1 MKLAGKVAIVT
12 GAGRGIGKAIALRFG
27 QEGCAVVANDVNQE
41 SVAQVAGQIQAS
53 GGRCLGAAA
62 DISRGLEVERM
73 VNDAL
78 ALFGK
83 IDILVN
89 NAGLISFAPF
99 LELAEEEW
107 DRLYAV
113 NVKGVFLCSKAVGRH
128 MRERREGVILNI
140 ASIAGKTAGLYA
152 PHYASSKAA
161 VINLTQA
168 LAKELAPAR
177 VRVNAICP
185 GFVETDML
193 LDFEEVQARKL
204 GLDEQEVKKGYLE
217 LSGWHR
223 MGHPADVADLALFLA
238 CDQSSYITGQAINV
252 CALGELH

>member
-12 GAGRGIGKAIALRFG
+12 GAGRGIGRQIALAFAR
-27 QEGCAVVANDVNQE
+27 EGCAVVVNDVDRENI
-41 SVAQVAGQIQAS
+41 AQVVGQMEAS

-62 DISRGLEVERM
+62 DVSRGPEVERM
-73 VNDAL
+73 VGDAL
-78 ALFGK
+78 ARFGQ

-89 NAGLISFAPF
+89 NAGLISFSPF

-128 MRERREGVILNI
+128 MRERREGVMLNI

-193 LDFEEVQARKL
+193 SDFEEVQARKL
-204 GLDEQEVKKGYLE
+204 GLDEQKVKDGYLE

-223 MGHPADVADLALFLA
+223 MGHPADVADLALFLV
-238 CDQSSYITGQAINV
+238 CSESSYITGQAINV

>member
-1 MKLAGKVAIVT
+1 MKLKGKVGMVT
-12 GAGRGIGKAIALRFG
+12 GAGRGIGKEIALAFAR
-27 QEGCAVVANDVNQE
+27 EGCSVVVNDVNQE
-41 SVAQVAGQIQAS
+41 SIAQVLGQVEAS

-62 DISRGLEVERM
+62 DVSRGLEVERM
-73 VNDAL
+73 VGDAL
-78 ALFGK
+78 ARFGK
-83 IDILVN
+83 IDLLVN
-89 NAGLISFAPF
+89 NAGLISFSPF

-107 DRLYAV
+107 DRLYSV

-128 MRERREGVILNI
+128 MRGRREGVILNI

-185 GFVETDML
+185 GFVETGML
-193 LDFEEVQARKL
+193 TDFQEVQARQL
-204 GLDEQEVKKGYLE
+204 GLDEQKVKQSYLD

-223 MGHPADVADLALFLA
+223 MGRPEDVADLALFLA
-238 CDQSSYITGQAINV
+238 SDESSYITGQAINV